1 MLLGDPH
8 IDDLWVSTRLW
19 HSSRYY

>member
-8 IDDLWVSTRLW
+8 IDDLWVSALLW
-19 HSSRYY
+19 HCSRYY